1 LYHKNRETC
10 GGRKSLVVYSSML
23 LRVFATVPRCTKV
36 VTRAKKEEPAW
47 DPDDQHRINENKN
60 WRAGQPEEDAWDID
74 KERDAVRYK
83 RESLEYMLCLKS
95 YDKEEDKDKEPD
107 CDDNND

>member
-1 LYHKNRETC
+1 
-10 GGRKSLVVYSSML
+10 ML

-47 DPDDQHRINENKN
+47 DPDDQRRINENKN

>member
-1 LYHKNRETC
+1 
-10 GGRKSLVVYSSML
+10 ML

-47 DPDDQHRINENKN
+47 DPDDQRRINENKN

-83 RESLEYMLCLKS
+83 RESLEYMLSLKS

>member
-1 LYHKNRETC
+1 
-10 GGRKSLVVYSSML
+10 ML

-47 DPDDQHRINENKN
+47 DPDDQRRINENKN

-83 RESLEYMLCLKS
+83 RESLEYMLRLKS

-107 CDDNND
+107 CNDNND